1 MNFEKLPEAEET
13 PAPLVSPR
21 RLRHGVWL
29 LVLVLAAGA
38 AGIFHFQRRQE
49 TGDAAFAA
57 RTAALRE
64 KELQLA
70 ELSSTVARLE
80 ADPPAQLQRI
90 EEGLATIQEITRLRP
105 RPEPKDATRLFEWQA
120 RRDEARAAE
129 ASRVSKR
136 LEDEAAEHLRTGDR
150 AGAIERTKQAWRLQ
164 REINGSAAS
173 QVYKNYGRE
182 TRLAGEAERLEAE
195 PLHDSVVAALA
206 EAERASATGQ
216 WGEALAA
223 YRRAR
228 EAQAQ
233 LNRDYPRSRYADI
246 EGLARVSREVS
257 ALEAAE
263 PMHQLEQ
270 ALAAARA
277 AGADREAALRHYR
290 EALDWQQRINTA
302 HAQSRFASPEKLAEI
317 ERQIQSLEA
326 AAAWAGLAE
335 DDRRLA
341 AHLARREIFQAQEL
355 AARAVRTLELA
366 AKRWPS
372 AQGLPEELRLRLTFL
387 ALRSA
392 DLAAVQDQVHRSLRP
407 LPGRPGA
414 SMLTREVGQGIFR
427 QVMNTNPSRSAD
439 PERAV
444 DSVTLEEAEEFCR
457 RLGWIMGRTVR
468 LPAREEYAA
477 ARSSTGAALWVG
489 LRDGPAEWVA
499 RGADRLVLGG
509 SDALPGEA
517 MADGIFWKLS
527 DTRRSPLVGF
537 RIVMETGDPPPG
549 RQ

>member
-1 MNFEKLPEAEET
+1 MNFEKLPEAEEP
-13 PAPLVSPR
+13 PAPAVSPR
-21 RLRHGVWL
+21 GLRRGVWL

-38 AGIFHFQRRQE
+38 AGVFHYQRRQE
-49 TGDAAFAA
+49 TGDAALAA

-70 ELSSTVARLE
+70 ELSAAAARLA
-80 ADPPAQLQRI
+80 ADPPAQLRLI
-90 EEGLATIQEITRLRP
+90 EQGLATIQEITRLRP
-105 RPEPKDATRLFEWQA
+105 RPEPKDASRLFEWQA
-120 RRDEARAAE
+120 RRDEARAAQ
-129 ASRVSKR
+129 ASRESKQ
-136 LEDEAAEHLRTGDR
+136 LEDEAADRLRAGDR
-150 AGAIERTKQAWRLQ
+150 AGAIGRTKQAWRLQ

-195 PLHDSVVAALA
+195 PMGEAVAAAVA
-206 EAERASATGQ
+206 EAERASAAAE
-216 WGEALAA
+216 WGAALAA
-223 YRRAR
+223 YRRAQ

-233 LNRDYPRSRYADI
+233 LNRDYPRSRYADT
-246 EGLARVSREVS
+246 EGLARMNREIS

-270 ALAAARA
+270 ALARARA

-290 EALDWQQRINTA
+290 EALEWQQRINTA
-302 HAQSRFASPEKLAEI
+302 HTQSRFASPEKLAEI

-366 AKRWPS
+366 DKRWP
-372 AQGLPEELRLRLTFL
+372 AAEGLPEELRLRLTYL
-387 ALRSA
+387 AQRA
-392 DLAAVQDQVHRSLRP
+392 GDLATVQEQVHRSLRP
-407 LPGRPGA
+407 VPGRAGT
-414 SMLTREVGQGIFR
+414 SMFIREVGQGLFR
-427 QVMNTNPSRSAD
+427 LVMNSNPSRSVD

-457 RLGWIMGRTVR
+457 RLGWIMGRPVR
-468 LPAREEYAA
+468 LPVREEYAA
-477 ARSSTGAALWVG
+477 VRASIGTALWVG

-509 SDALPGEA
+509 SGDLPGEA
-517 MADGIFWKLS
+517 LPDGLFWRLS
-527 DTRRSPLVGF
+527 EPRRSPLVGF
-537 RIVMETGDPPPG
+537 RIVMETGENPA
-549 RQ
+549 R